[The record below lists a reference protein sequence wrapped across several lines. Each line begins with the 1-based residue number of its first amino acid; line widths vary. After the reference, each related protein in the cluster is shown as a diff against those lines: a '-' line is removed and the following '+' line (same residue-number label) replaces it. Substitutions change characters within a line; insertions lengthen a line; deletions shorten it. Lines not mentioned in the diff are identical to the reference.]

1 MNRVPKLRFKEFN
14 DEWEE
19 KKLEYITKFS
29 KGKLISKEDITETGI
44 ECIRYGEL
52 YTTYGEVI
60 SEIVSKTNLNIK
72 DLVLS
77 EKNDI
82 IIPSSG
88 ETAIDIAKA
97 SCVTKSGVALGG
109 DLNILKL
116 NENGIFLSYYLNNK
130 LKYQIA
136 SLAQGASVVHLYE
149 NHLKKLKVLFP
160 CLEEQEKI
168 ADFLSNVDKKIS
180 ITEEKLNL
188 FNEYKKGIMQKIFN
202 QELRFK
208 DANGNDYPEWE
219 EKKLEEIAEYRRG
232 SFPQPYGLKEWYDEI
247 NGKPFVQ
254 VYDVDDNFKLK
265 NDTKNKISKK
275 AEEFSVFAEEGTII
289 VTLQGSIGRVAKM
302 QYSAFI
308 DRTLLIF
315 EKFLF
320 PIDTDYFKYIL
331 FLIFDEE
338 KRKAPGGIIKTI
350 TKEALSSFDTKLPCL
365 EEQQKI
371 ADFLSAIDT
380 KIEKISDELE
390 NLKEFK
396 KGLLQQ
402 MFV

>member
-1 MNRVPKLRFKEFN
+1 MNRMPKLRFKEFN
-14 DEWEE
+14 IKWEE
-19 KKLEYITKFS
+19 KKLGDITKFS

-60 SEIVSKTNLNIK
+60 TKIVSKTNLNVK

-77 EKNDI
+77 EENDI

-97 SCVTKSGVALGG
+97 SCVTKSGVALSG

-160 CLEEQEKI
+160 SLKEQQKI
-168 ADFLSNVDKKIS
+168 ADFLSSIDKKIS
-180 ITEEKLNL
+180 ITEEKLDL
-188 FNEYKKGIMQKIFN
+188 FKEYKKGIMQKIFN
-202 QELRFK
+202 QELKFK
-208 DANGNDYPEWE
+208 DNNGNDYPEWE
-219 EKKLEEIAEYRRG
+219 EKILGEVS
-232 SFPQPYGLKEWYDEI
+232 SFI
-247 NGKPFVQ
+247 NGKGHEQ
-254 VYDVDDNFKLK
+254 
-265 NDTKNKISKK
+265 
-275 AEEFSVFAEEGTII
+275 
-289 VTLQGSIGRVAKM
+289 
-302 QYSAFI
+302 FI
-308 DRTLLIF
+308 DENGNYIVVNSKFISSDGLVKKYTSNLLVPLYVNDILMVMSDVPNGKAIGKCFLVNENNKYSLNQRICALRTVENSKYLYYFLNRNSYFLKFDDGISQTNLKKDEVLSCPIF
-315 EKFLF
+315 
-320 PIDTDYFKYIL
+320 
-331 FLIFDEE
+331 
-338 KRKAPGGIIKTI
+338 
-350 TKEALSSFDTKLPCL
+350 LPCL

-371 ADFLSAIDT
+371 ADFLSSIDN
-380 KIEKISDELE
+380 KIDNLATELE
-390 NLKEFK
+390 DLKEFK

>member
-1 MNRVPKLRFKEFN
+1 MNRMPKLRFKEFSG
-14 DEWEE
+14 EWEE
-19 KKLEYITKFS
+19 KKLGDITKFS

-60 SEIVSKTNLNIK
+60 TKIVSKTNLNVK

-97 SCVTKSGVALGG
+97 SCVTKSEVALGG

-160 CLEEQEKI
+160 SLNEQQKI
-168 ADFLSNVDKKIS
+168 ADFLSSVDKKIS
-180 ITEEKLNL
+180 ITEEKLDL
-188 FNEYKKGIMQKIFN
+188 FKDYKKGIMQKIFN

-208 DANGNDYPEWE
+208 DSNGNDYPEWE
-219 EKKLEEIAEYRRG
+219 EKRLGNICYYFNGGSLESYVVNNGKYNLITLNSISIEGNLKKEHKTVNINKNLLNKYDLVMVLSDVAHGNFLGLTAIIPEDNMFVLNQRMG
-232 SFPQPYGLKEWYDEI
+232 GLKIKYDENVYYLRYYI
-247 NGKPFVQ
+247 NSNQF
-254 VYDVDDNFKLK
+254 YFKLHGQGSSQL
-265 NDTKNKISKK
+265 NLSKK
-275 AEEFSVFAEEGTII
+275 DIEDFI
-289 VTLQGSIGRVAKM
+289 V
-302 QYSAFI
+302 
-308 DRTLLIF
+308 
-315 EKFLF
+315 
-320 PIDTDYFKYIL
+320 
-331 FLIFDEE
+331 
-338 KRKAPGGIIKTI
+338 
-350 TKEALSSFDTKLPCL
+350 KLPCL

-371 ADFLSAIDT
+371 ADFLSSIDN
-380 KIEKISDELE
+380 KIDNLAAELE